1 MSVTLRLA
9 AVSSTVLVGALLAAC
24 AKPAGT
30 TNAGTSTGASG
41 FGAPKRSTASTAD
54 AFATERTRPV
64 APEAKR
70 LKIALLAPV
79 SKVGAA
85 ATEGEAKAGAR
96 DSLGVALERAAKLA
110 MRDQGEPFELMVIDT
125 GGTVAGSQEGA
136 REAVKRGAHLVIGP
150 VFAANVAAAS
160 AVTLPAGVPML
171 SLSSDTNR
179 AGSGVYAKS
188 FTPEADV
195 SAILDHAVKLGT
207 RHVVVFAPEG
217 RYGDIVLK
225 AARETLDRAGG
236 QVAFVVRTDGTAD
249 GYLAAGRKAALA
261 AEGADALYIPEG
273 GRAPRAIVGALARAG
288 VDLAGKR
295 ILGSGQ
301 WRSAA
306 SRKHLDD
313 RRLDGAL
320 FASPDPDA
328 FKTFSYRYESMH
340 ARKPSPV
347 AALAYDATA
356 VAIQL
361 ARQAPGK
368 PYARSSIETAA
379 GFKGATG
386 LFRFR
391 STGRIQR
398 RLAIFE
404 VRGGAVEVAKVAPPR
419 FEAPNTVRVP
429 IAGTVQSAPTRD
441 GFFGRFARR

>member
-9 AVSSTVLVGALLAAC
+9 AVGSTVLLGALLAAC
-24 AKPAGT
+24 AKPTGT
-30 TNAGTSTGASG
+30 TSAGTSTGASG
-41 FGAPKRSTASTAD
+41 FGAPKPSTTSTAN

-64 APEAKR
+64 APAAKR
-70 LKIALLAPV
+70 LKVALLAPV
-79 SKVGAA
+79 SKAGAP
-85 ATEGEAKAGAR
+85 ATEGEAGTQ

-110 MRDQGEPFELMVIDT
+110 MRDRGEPFELIVIDT

-136 REAVKRGAHLVIGP
+136 RQAVKRGAHLVIGP

-179 AGSGVYAKS
+179 AGNGVYAKS
-188 FTPEADV
+188 FTPQADV
-195 SAILDHAVKLGT
+195 AAILDHAVKLGT

-236 QVAFVVRTDGTAD
+236 QVAFVVRTDGTAE

-288 VDLAGKR
+288 VDLSGKR

-306 SRKHLDD
+306 TKKSLADK
-313 RRLDGAL
+313 RLNGAL
-320 FASPDPDA
+320 FASPDPAA
-328 FKTFSYRYESMH
+328 FKTFAYRYESMH

-361 ARQAPGK
+361 ARQAPGR
-368 PYARSSIETAA
+368 PYARSSIETVA

-391 STGRIQR
+391 SNGRIQR
-398 RLAIFE
+398 QLAIFE
-404 VRGGAVEVAKVAPPR
+404 VRGGVAEVAKVAPPR

-429 IAGTVQSAPTRD
+429 VAGVARPAPKKD
-441 GFFGRFARR
+441 GFFGRLARR